1 MIMRASALVVLL
13 YLSLVPTLYA
23 QEQSQS
29 ERLQQAVEFLRLDS
43 LDAAW
48 ELLTGLETSQAVLL
62 KSRILLKRGNINEA
76 YERVLPITDDPL
88 PALREEAQYTLAVI
102 EYWRRNYGE
111 VLSIS
116 ADLKNRSRTS
126 TMRREAERLYD
137 QTLSWI
143 SPLQASDILAK
154 VLEDDI
160 RRDIIHSQ
168 VRKLDWV
175 DALNWYEDHK
185 SWMPSSESALSEA
198 IEQALTNAARHAA
211 YSRTF
216 VSRPPTGVI
225 YTLGVILPEYS
236 QNRDFL
242 PINRNLYAGI
252 QAAIDTYNEQ
262 STNSKFKLALFRLDE
277 DLSNVGDIG
286 QWAENEH
293 VDAVIGPLTSSQ
305 VRATA
310 RELQN
315 LRTPLFAPLA
325 NDPSLSSASD
335 KVFQVNPGVEQRAK
349 AFAEFAY
356 STMRYRSVALVSDG
370 SDIANMELDVFK
382 DRFLTLGGTV
392 EYTFDPLDLQNPGK
406 FDEQAMMLTSDP
418 FLIDSLQTKHVDALV
433 VSLGSGQSE
442 PLFNLVITALDAVSS
457 RVSILGT
464 QDLNIIRIPSRVKR
478 DYNVFT
484 YSPYDENPVG
494 SQILD
499 FDSKYRAYTS
509 QAPDLY
515 GYLGFDIARY
525 ITRLT
530 DNSPNPSMWL
540 QSISDEAPYRGLAVP
555 VAFDENRVNRRVYFY
570 KLTDPDKIQIGN

>member
-1 MIMRASALVVLL
+1 MNFRVSVLAVLALLCFMPK
-13 YLSLVPTLYA
+13 LSA
-23 QEQSQS
+23 QELSQS
-29 ERLQQAVEFLRLDS
+29 ERLQQAVDLLKQDS

-76 YERVLPITDDPL
+76 YERVLPITDDQL
-88 PALREEAQYTLAVI
+88 PALREEARYTLAVI
-102 EYWRRNYGE
+102 QFWRRNYGD

-116 ADLKNRSRTS
+116 ADLRTSSRTS

-143 SPLQASDILAK
+143 SPVQASDLLAN
-154 VLEDDI
+154 VREDGI

-168 VRKLDWV
+168 VRKVDWV
-175 DALNWYEDHK
+175 DAINFYEDHK
-185 SWMPSSESALSEA
+185 SWMPSSDSALADEIS
-198 IEQALTNAARHAA
+198 QALSNAVRHSA

-216 VSRPPTGVI
+216 VNRPPSGVI
-225 YTLGVILPEYS
+225 YTIGIVLPDYA

-252 QAAIDTYNEQ
+252 QSAIDTFNAQ
-262 STNSKFKLALFRLDE
+262 NTNSKFRLSLFRLNE
-277 DLSNVGDIG
+277 DLSNIG
-286 QWAENEH
+286 EVDAWARSEQI
-293 VDAVIGPLTSSQ
+293 DAVIGPLTSVQ
-305 VRATA
+305 VRAVSN
-310 RELQN
+310 ELRGM
-315 LRTPLFAPLA
+315 RTPIFAPLA
-325 NDPSLSSASD
+325 NDPSLTSASEQIY
-335 KVFQVNPGVEQRAK
+335 QVNPGVEQRAK

-370 SDIANMELDVFK
+370 SDIAELEQAAFK
-382 DRFLTLGGTV
+382 ERFLALGGTV
-392 EYTFDPLDLQNPGK
+392 EYEFDPLVLRNPAQ
-406 FDEQAMMLTSDP
+406 FDEQAVVLTSDP
-418 FLIDSLQTKHVDALV
+418 FLADSLQAKQVDALML
-433 VSLGSGQSE
+433 SLGAGESE
-442 PLFNLVITALDAVSS
+442 PLFNLVITALDAVGS

-484 YSPYDENPVG
+484 YSPYDENPIG
-494 SQILD
+494 TQIVE
-499 FDSKYRAYTS
+499 FDAMYRRFTS

-530 DNSPNPSMWL
+530 EKSPNPSMWL
-540 QSISDEAPYRGLAVP
+540 QSISEEQSYRGLAVP
-555 VAFDENRVNRRVYFY
+555 IAFDENRVNRRVYFY